1 MNQVLPRKAGEARN
15 NIPTHTKSF
24 NFTNK
29 AKPTHFFAVR
39 SSFLHIGHYPT
50 EQPVPPR
57 HASRLC
63 RARHPRPGGVPLRR
77 GGARPAPPAGHAAR
91 PQELVHGQV
100 AGGAQRVAGS
110 PKESSTSNPHASL
123 LKHRHVLITTRRSDL
138 SPFEKGEN
146 SFLRALLYCPRA
158 ALNSLSSLAIMEMRT
173 VYYDTYCIV
182 IYLLLLAFWLL
193 VPLLLLVKLLLLFYS
208 TPYPSVHRTSWSFD
222 RSNMVF
228 FDWSLQHGF
237 HSIQQNT
244 VYIQE
249 YFHLCKACRTRHVES
264 CTLVACQSRHSGAQQ
279 AQTSKAVVARA
290 RSKGL

>member
-15 NIPTHTKSF
+15 NLPTHINSF
-24 NFTNK
+24 SRTRQSR
-29 AKPTHFFAVR
+29 HIFFAVR
-39 SSFLHIGHYPT
+39 SSLLHIGHHPT

-57 HASRLC
+57 HAPRLC

-91 PQELVHGQV
+91 AQELVHGQV

-123 LKHRHVLITTRRSDL
+123 LIHRHVLQHDAAISLPSRM
-138 SPFEKGEN
+138 EKTVFYAHDVLPKSGYE
-146 SFLRALLYCPRA
+146 LPLLTCNYG
-158 ALNSLSSLAIMEMRT
+158 N
-173 VYYDTYCIV
+173 TYGI
-182 IYLLLLAFWLL
+182 

-237 HSIQQNT
+237 HLIQQNT

-249 YFHLCKACRTRHVES
+249 YFHLCKACIDRTRHVES